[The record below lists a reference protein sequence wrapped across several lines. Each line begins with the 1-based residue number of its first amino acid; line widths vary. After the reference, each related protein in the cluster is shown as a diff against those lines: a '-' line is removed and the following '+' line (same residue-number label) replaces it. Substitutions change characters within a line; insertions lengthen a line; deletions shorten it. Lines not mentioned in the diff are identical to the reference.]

1 MPATLTL
8 DDQLYHAAQKA
19 AAARHVGVEEFV
31 AEAVRRAVNSPIR
44 IVEKN
49 GLPVVDVGPNASRI
63 TSDDV
68 RRAEDEP

>member
-8 DDQLYHAAQKA
+8 DDDLYRAAASA
-19 AAARHVGVEEFV
+19 AAAQAVPVDEFV
-31 AEAVRRAVNSPIR
+31 AELVRRAVQSPRVIR
-44 IVEKN
+44 EKN
-49 GLPVVDVGPNASRI
+49 GLPVVDVGPNAKPI